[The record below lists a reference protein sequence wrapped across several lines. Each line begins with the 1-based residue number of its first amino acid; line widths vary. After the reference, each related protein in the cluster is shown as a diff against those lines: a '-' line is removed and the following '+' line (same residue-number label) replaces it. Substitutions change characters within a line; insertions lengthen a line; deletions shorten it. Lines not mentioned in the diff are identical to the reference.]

1 MKKILLITAMVL
13 GILFLTVEL
22 FPAADK
28 DDYQVIK
35 KAVQETS
42 KVEPVKEVK
51 WFKVL
56 VTDTRTGKEKVKIT
70 MPISLVEIFAR
81 CADNKEVRLGRDGC
95 TLNLPELLAELKK
108 VGPLAII
115 EVNEED
121 ETVKVWLE

>member
-56 VTDTRTGKEKVKIT
+56 VTDTRTGKEKVKVT

>member
-1 MKKILLITAMVL
+1 MNKVILVTTLVL
-13 GILFLTVEL
+13 SLLL
-22 FPAADK
+22 LASNLAAGDR

-95 TLNLPELLAELKK
+95 ILNLPELLAELKK